1 MLLFLKEGGG
11 NVKISDRK
19 IYKIHLQDQE
29 KQQLQGMVNKGAA
42 KARTITRARI
52 LLMADEQKIDK
63 FIYQALGVATSTPHD
78 IRRKYCEGGLV
89 KALYDAP
96 RPGKERKLS
105 GEQEAKVIDWTLD
118 LLTEETQKQVGV
130 TIGRTAIWKVCL
142 RNEIKPWREKN
153 VGDFQDNT
161 RI

>member
-1 MLLFLKEGGG
+1 M
-11 NVKISDRK
+11 KISARK
-19 IYKIHLQDQE
+19 IYKVHLQDQE
-29 KQQLQGMVNKGAA
+29 KQQLQGIVKKGTT

-52 LLMADEQKIDK
+52 LLMAEEQKTDK
-63 FIYQALGVATSTPHD
+63 QIYEALDLASSTPHD
-78 IRRKYCEGGLV
+78 IRRKYCDGGLK

-105 GEQEAKVIDWTLD
+105 GVQEAKVVAIACTKPPDGYANWTLD
-118 LLTEETQKQVGV
+118 LLTEEVKEKIGI

-153 VGDFQDNT
+153 VGDFRDNT
-161 RI
+161 